1 MNIQFK
7 KGVLELFVLSML
19 NIRDQYGYDISDH
32 ISKSISISPG
42 TVYPILRKMN
52 KEGLVTSYLSEESSG
67 PARKYYQLTTLG
79 HKRFDMLKEEW
90 IMFVETTKMFLEE
103 SHE

>member
-1 MNIQFK
+1 
-7 KGVLELFVLSML
+7 
-19 NIRDQYGYDISDH
+19 
-32 ISKSISISPG
+32 
-42 TVYPILRKMN
+42 MN

-67 PARKYYQLTTLG
+67 PARKYYQLTKLG

-90 IMFVETTKMFLEE
+90 TMFVETTKMFLEE